1 MKLDVI
7 NTQGASTGKSIEL
20 PDSVFGV
27 EPNEHAVYLAVKQYN
42 AAQRQGTHKA
52 KEKGEI
58 TASTRKIKK
67 QKGTGTARAGSLKSG
82 VFRGGGR
89 IFGPRPRNYSFKL
102 NRKVKA
108 LARASA
114 FSHKASNGNISV
126 IEDFSFEAPKTKE
139 FKAVVSNL
147 SLGDKK
153 SLFITSEHNPNV
165 YISSRNLQRTEVV
178 SVDEVNTYQIMNAN
192 SVVIAEGA
200 VQKLKELYAKKIKI
214 KMASKNILIKP
225 IISEKSEILSANHS
239 QYSFVVNKSAN
250 KIEIRNA
257 VLEMYPGINIE
268 SVNTI
273 TMPAKAKS
281 RNTRAGVLKGRVSS
295 YKKAI
300 VTLAEGDEIDF
311 FGDL

>member
-1 MKLDVI
+1 MKLDII
-7 NTQGASTGKSIEL
+7 NTQGASTGKSVEL
-20 PDSVFGV
+20 PESVFGV

-102 NRKVKA
+102 NKKVKA

-114 FSHKASNGNISV
+114 FSHKATNGSISV
-126 IEDFSFEAPKTKE
+126 IEDFSFDAPKTKE
-139 FKAVVSNL
+139 FKTVLANL
-147 SLGDKK
+147 SLAGKK

-165 YISSRNLQRTEVV
+165 YISSRNIQRTQVV
-178 SVDEVNTYQIMNAN
+178 CVDEVNTYQILNAN

-200 VQKLKELYAKKIKI
+200 VQKLKELYAK
-214 KMASKNILIKP
+214 
-225 IISEKSEILSANHS
+225 
-239 QYSFVVNKSAN
+239 
-250 KIEIRNA
+250 
-257 VLEMYPGINIE
+257 
-268 SVNTI
+268 
-273 TMPAKAKS
+273 
-281 RNTRAGVLKGRVSS
+281 
-295 YKKAI
+295 
-300 VTLAEGDEIDF
+300 
-311 FGDL
+311 

>member
-7 NTQGASTGKSIEL
+7 NTQGASTGKSVEL

-102 NRKVKA
+102 NKKVKA

-114 FSHKASNGNISV
+114 FSHKATNGNISV
-126 IEDFSFEAPKTKE
+126 IEDFSFETPKTKD
-139 FKAVVSNL
+139 FVNVLK
-147 SLGDKK
+147 SLGIENKK
-153 SLFITSEHNPNV
+153 SLIVLGDSNNSV
-165 YISSRNLQRTEVV
+165 YLSSRNFKGSEVV
-178 SVDEVNTYQIMNAN
+178 KNSELSTYKILNAN
-192 SVVIAEGA
+192 SVVLLESAVEG
-200 VQKLKELYAKKIKI
+200 
-214 KMASKNILIKP
+214 
-225 IISEKSEILSANHS
+225 
-239 QYSFVVNKSAN
+239 
-250 KIEIRNA
+250 
-257 VLEMYPGINIE
+257 IE
-268 SVNTI
+268 SNLS
-273 TMPAKAKS
+273 K
-281 RNTRAGVLKGRVSS
+281 
-295 YKKAI
+295 
-300 VTLAEGDEIDF
+300 
-311 FGDL
+311 

>member
-7 NTQGASTGKSIEL
+7 NTQGTSTGKSIEL

-27 EPNEHAVYLAVKQYN
+27 EPNEHVVYLAVKQYN

-114 FSHKASNGNISV
+114 FSHKATNGNISV
-126 IEDFSFEAPKTKE
+126 IEDFSFDTPKTKD
-139 FKAVVSNL
+139 FKAVVANL
-147 SLGDKK
+147 SLSDKK
-153 SLFITSEHNPNV
+153 SLFITSEHNANV
-165 YISSRNLQRTEVV
+165 YISSRNIQRTQVV

-200 VQKLKELYAKKIKI
+200 VRKLKELYAK
-214 KMASKNILIKP
+214 
-225 IISEKSEILSANHS
+225 
-239 QYSFVVNKSAN
+239 
-250 KIEIRNA
+250 
-257 VLEMYPGINIE
+257 
-268 SVNTI
+268 
-273 TMPAKAKS
+273 
-281 RNTRAGVLKGRVSS
+281 
-295 YKKAI
+295 
-300 VTLAEGDEIDF
+300 
-311 FGDL
+311 